1 MRLSVTPDARQAL
14 TDHLARDRSRAALR
28 IMFAGGCGAL
38 GYRLTAAADPMAGD
52 EAIQVDGLRFFLDY
66 KSRID
71 LDGARIELGDG
82 PDEVVILHDAA
93 VVGSL
98 C

>member
-1 MRLSVTPDARQAL
+1 MRLSVTPDARRV
-14 TDHLARDRSRAALR
+14 LADSLACDWSHAALR

-52 EAIQVDGLRFFLDY
+52 EAIEVDGLTFFLDY
-66 KSRID
+66 KSRTD
-71 LDGARIELGDG
+71 LDGARIELGDS
-82 PDEVVILHDAA
+82 PDEVVIVHDAA